1 MSDRDPALH
10 ERVLRWIADDPDAA
24 SRSELEQLIAAQDW
38 AALGERFAAP
48 LAFGTAGLR
57 GEIGAGPARM
67 NRALVARASAGLC
80 RELEAEVPRAKERG
94 LCIGFDARRGSR
106 EFAEETA
113 AVAAGLGFRVHVFE
127 QPGPTPLLAFA
138 VLERAAAGG
147 VMVTA
152 SHNPARDNGY
162 KVYWEN
168 GAQIVPPHDLSIAAA
183 MLAVPSVLALPR
195 LDPHERRARGL
206 EQPVGVEIEAR
217 YLQGVRALAGQRTP
231 NAGALALAYTA
242 LHGVGSRLV
251 RAALADAGFTR
262 IASVVEQD
270 EPDPE
275 FPTVAFP
282 NPEEPGA
289 MDRAL
294 ALGEQVHADLVIAND
309 PDADRLALAARTRSG
324 RLQMLTGNQTGVLLA
339 EHVLSSL
346 ARARTDD
353 RPAVVLSSLV
363 STPMIASVARA
374 HGASWEPTLTGF
386 KWICNRAMQLER
398 ERGLR
403 FAFGFEEALGYSAGT
418 LVRDKDGISSA
429 VLAANLAAD
438 LKVQGRTLHE
448 LLEDLYRR
456 HGMYVSSQI
465 ALRLHA
471 DAQQSLM
478 NAARSRPPA
487 TLAGLRLRATI
498 DALHG
503 TVSGEPSFR
512 PELPPSDMLIW
523 ELDGGHRIC
532 VRPSG
537 TEPKLKLYLDVRE
550 PVRGEEPVAVAAE
563 RAAATLEALAG
574 ALSAYAAEA

>member
-1 MSDRDPALH
+1 MSDRDPELH

-24 SRSELEQLIAAQDW
+24 SRTELEQLIAARNW

-80 RELEAEVPRAKERG
+80 RELEAGLPRAKERG
-94 LCIGFDARRGSR
+94 LCIGFDARRGSH

-138 VLERAAAGG
+138 VIDRGAAGG

-168 GAQIVPPHDLSIAAA
+168 GAQIVPPHDASIAAA
-183 MLAVPSVLALPR
+183 MAAVPSVLALPR
-195 LDPHERRARGL
+195 LDRHERRARGL
-206 EQPVGVEIEAR
+206 EQPLGAEFEAR
-217 YLQGVRALAGQRTP
+217 YLRGVRAVAGQPSR
-231 NAGALALAYTA
+231 GAPALSIAYTA
-242 LHGVGSRLV
+242 LHGVGARLM

-262 IASVVEQD
+262 VACVAEQD

-289 MDRAL
+289 MDRVL
-294 ALGEQVHADLVIAND
+294 ALGEQVQADLVIAND
-309 PDADRLALAARTRSG
+309 PDADRLALAARAQSG

-339 EHVLSSL
+339 EHVLSAL
-346 ARARTDD
+346 PHDGADD

-374 HGASWEPTLTGF
+374 HAAAWEPTLTGF
-386 KWICNRAMQLER
+386 KWICNRALQLER
-398 ERGLR
+398 ERGVR

-429 VLAANLAAD
+429 VLAANLAAE
-438 LKVQGRTLHE
+438 LKAQGRTLHDQ
-448 LLEDLYRR
+448 LEALYRR

-471 DAQQSLM
+471 DAQQRLM
-478 NAARSRPPA
+478 HAARSRPP
-487 TLAGLRLRATI
+487 TGLAGLGVRAII
-498 DALHG
+498 DVLHG
-503 TVSGEPSFR
+503 TTRGEPSFR

-532 VRPSG
+532 IRPSG

-550 PVRGEEPVAVAAE
+550 PVHGEEPVAAAAA
-563 RAAATLEALAG
+563 RAAATLDVLASALHAYTAG
-574 ALSAYAAEA
+574 A